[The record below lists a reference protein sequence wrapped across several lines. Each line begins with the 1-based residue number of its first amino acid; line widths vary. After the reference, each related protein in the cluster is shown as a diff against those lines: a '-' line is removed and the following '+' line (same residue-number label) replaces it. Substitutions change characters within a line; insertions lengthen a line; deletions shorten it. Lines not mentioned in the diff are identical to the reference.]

1 MMKTIELEKEKV
13 HEGNLLLVNV
23 NWPLKSED
31 IIKGLLIPA
40 DRRFPDICLQRD
52 AANALQ
58 AALEK
63 IQAEDAIVPVSG
75 YRSMEE
81 QTGIYNSC
89 LKEDG
94 EEFTRKYVALPGHS
108 EHQLG
113 LAIDLGLNQ
122 EKIDFIRPEFPYEG
136 ICDMFRR
143 IAPDYGF
150 IERYSAGKENITGT
164 AHEPWHFRYIGYP
177 HSRIIA
183 DRGYVLEE
191 YMDFIKGYRE
201 NCRLSYGRHGAGE
214 FEIYYIPAT
223 EKRTL
228 VTFPDNGTCRI
239 SGNNIDGFIV
249 TCNKKA

>member
-1 MMKTIELEKEKV
+1 MKKTIELKKEKIY
-13 HEGNLLLVNV
+13 EGNLLLVNV
-23 NWPLKSED
+23 NWPLKCED
-31 IIKGLLIPA
+31 IINQSLIPA
-40 DRRFPDICLQRD
+40 DQRFPDICLQPD
-52 AANALQ
+52 ASNALQ

-63 IQAEDAIVPVSG
+63 LQAKEAIVPVSG

-81 QTGIYNSC
+81 QTGIFNSC

-122 EKIDFIRPEFPYEG
+122 ENIDFIRPEFPYEG
-136 ICDMFRR
+136 ICGAFRR

-150 IERYSAGKENITGT
+150 IERYSSGKESITGV
-164 AHEPWHFRYIGYP
+164 AHEPWHFRYIGCP

-191 YMDFIKGYRE
+191 YMEFIKEFRE
-201 NCRLSYGRHGAGE
+201 NCRLSYSRHGVRE
-214 FEIYYIPAT
+214 FEIYYIPAI
-223 EKRTL
+223 EDRTL
-228 VTFPDNGTCRI
+228 VTLPDNGTCQI
-239 SGNNIDGFIV
+239 SGNNMDGFII
-249 TCNKKA
+249 TCNAKA

>member
-1 MMKTIELEKEKV
+1 MMKKIELEKEKI

-23 NWPLKSED
+23 NWPLKCENM
-31 IIKGLLIPA
+31 IKRNLIPA
-40 DRRFPDICLQRD
+40 DKRFPDICLQRE
-52 AANALQ
+52 AADALQ
-58 AALEK
+58 AALEE
-63 IQAEDAIVPVSG
+63 IQARDAIVPVSG

-81 QTGIYNSC
+81 QTGIFESC

-122 EKIDFIRPEFPYEG
+122 ENIDFIRPEFPYEG
-136 ICDMFRR
+136 ICDTFRK

-150 IERYSAGKENITGT
+150 IERYAAGKEAITGT
-164 AHEPWHFRYIGYP
+164 AHEPWHFRYIGFP

-201 NCRLSYGRHGAGE
+201 DCRLSYSKYGSRE
-214 FEIYYIPAT
+214 FEIYFVPAT
-223 EKRTL
+223 GKRTL
-228 VTFPDNGTCRI
+228 ITLPDNGTCQI
-239 SGNNIDGFIV
+239 SGNNMDGFIV
-249 TCNKKA
+249 TYNGKA